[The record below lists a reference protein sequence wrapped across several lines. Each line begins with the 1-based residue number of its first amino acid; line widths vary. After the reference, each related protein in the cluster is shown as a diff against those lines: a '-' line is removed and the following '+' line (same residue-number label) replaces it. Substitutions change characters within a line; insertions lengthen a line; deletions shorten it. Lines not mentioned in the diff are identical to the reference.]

1 MKGLTLV
8 VICVVALALA
18 GCNGAAGGGG
28 PVKGAGCV
36 SLLKMLQ

>member
-8 VICVVALALA
+8 VICVVGLALA
-18 GCNGAAGGGG
+18 GCNGAGGGG

-36 SLLKMLQ
+36 SLLKMLR